1 MSLSVIKAGFQDI
14 VQDLGRVGYT
24 HLGISP
30 TGAADSMSIRMG
42 NLLLGNDLNN
52 AGLEITLFGGT
63 YRFNKN
69 TKAALCGSLFPSTID
84 GIKIQFF
91 KTFEI
96 TKGQILY
103 IGSTNDGARCYL
115 TVENGFEVPTVL
127 DSKSTH
133 LMAKTGGFSG
143 RALIKNDELN
153 FSDSLLPGIP
163 KKVNIKLDDNRSVLR
178 VTKGLQYNLFK
189 SSSIDMFFSKL
200 FTVSHSSNRMGLR
213 INGPKI
219 IQKISEDIIT
229 EGLPLGAIQVPISG
243 DPIISFVDHQTTGG
257 YPKIANV
264 IAADLHKVGQLKPR
278 DKFMFKL
285 VSLDEAEKLY
295 FEQES
300 LF

>member
-84 GIKIQFF
+84 GKKIQFF

-96 TKGQILY
+96 IKGQILY
-103 IGSTNDGARCYL
+103 IGPTNDGSRCYL

-153 FSDSLLPGIP
+153 FSDSLLPRIP

-219 IQKISEDIIT
+219 IQKESDDIIT

-243 DPIISFVDHQTTGG
+243 YPIISFVDHQTTGG

-264 IAADLHKVGQLKPR
+264 IAADLHKVGQLKPG

>member
-52 AGLEITLFGGT
+52 AGLE
-63 YRFNKN
+63 
-69 TKAALCGSLFPSTID
+69 
-84 GIKIQFF
+84 
-91 KTFEI
+91 TFEI
-96 TKGQILY
+96 IKGQILY
-103 IGSTNDGARCYL
+103 IGPTNDGARCYL

-143 RALIKNDELN
+143 RALIKNDDLN

-200 FTVSHSSNRMGLR
+200 FTVYHSSNRMGLR

-219 IQKISEDIIT
+219 IQKVSDDIIT

-264 IAADLHKVGQLKPR
+264 IAADLHKVGQLKPG

>member
-96 TKGQILY
+96 IKGQILY
-103 IGSTNDGARCYL
+103 IGPTNDGARCYL

-163 KKVNIKLDDNRSVLR
+163 KKINIKLDDNRSVLR

-219 IQKISEDIIT
+219 IQKVSEDIIT

-264 IAADLHKVGQLKPR
+264 IAADLHKVGQLKPG

>member
-30 TGAADSMSIRMG
+30 TGAADSMSLRMG

-96 TKGQILY
+96 IKGQILY
-103 IGSTNDGARCYL
+103 IGPTNDGARCYL

-153 FSDSLLPGIP
+153 FSDSLSPGIP

-219 IQKISEDIIT
+219 IQKVSDDIIT

-264 IAADLHKVGQLKPR
+264 IAADLHKVGQLKPG
-278 DKFMFKL
+278 DNFMFKL

>member
-96 TKGQILY
+96 IKGQILY
-103 IGSTNDGARCYL
+103 IGPTNDGARCYL

-189 SSSIDMFFSKL
+189 SSSIGMFFSKL

-219 IQKISEDIIT
+219 IQKVSDDIIT

-264 IAADLHKVGQLKPR
+264 IAAALHKVGQLKPG